1 MNGRRTDAGRV
12 VGAAGVVAFVTCWAV
27 AGAIRP
33 GYSPVHQA
41 ISQLARYGTTHRPLM
56 TAGFAAFAVGALV
69 LGVTVRG
76 VVGAA
81 VAVAGLATAGVA
93 LFPLSQPGG
102 GVEDLRHAG
111 CATVAYVA
119 LALAP
124 LAGRHRARLP
134 RLSLLF
140 AVATALALA
149 LTVPADDTG
158 LWQRIGLTTGDA
170 WLLLLAV
177 RLS

>member
-1 MNGRRTDAGRV
+1 MDGVHTRPARAL
-12 VGAAGVVAFVTCWAV
+12 GAAGVVAFVACWAV
-27 AGAIRP
+27 AGARRR

-41 ISQLARYGTTHRPLM
+41 ISQLARYGTHDRPLM
-56 TAGFAAFAVGALV
+56 TAGFVAFAVGTVVLGLAVRGATGALV
-69 LGVTVRG
+69 ALT
-76 VVGAA
+76 
-81 VAVAGLATAGVA
+81 GLATAGVA
-93 LFPLSQPGG
+93 LFPLSRAGG
-102 GVEDLRHAG
+102 GTEDLRHAT

-134 RLSLLF
+134 RLSVAF
-140 AVATALALA
+140 ALVTAVALA
-149 LTVPADDTG
+149 LTVPAAYTG

-170 WLLLLAV
+170 WLLLLAA